1 MCKTSVICTFVNNH
15 CIFHIISSVGDDSNN
30 SIGSTWTQS
39 KIIIIEVYSSYQWGL
54 WKKQPINFV
63 IHTVW
68 MVVVRSSHCL
78 LTHLT
83 LIHVSG
89 TLIIVTER
97 NN

>member
-1 MCKTSVICTFVNNH
+1 
-15 CIFHIISSVGDDSNN
+15 
-30 SIGSTWTQS
+30 
-39 KIIIIEVYSSYQWGL
+39 
-54 WKKQPINFV
+54 
-63 IHTVW
+63 
-68 MVVVRSSHCL
+68 VVRSSHCL